1 MTRRELVAWVALAPA
16 AQAQVR
22 RRPTGRKPN
31 ILMIMADQHRFD
43 CVGAYGNKAI
53 HTPHIDRI
61 AREGVRFDCAY
72 SSTPTCT
79 PARAALL
86 TGLSPW
92 HHGMLAY
99 SDIAER
105 YPLEKP
111 RALAEAGYQTTT
123 IGKNHFYPMRNSH
136 GYQQMLTDE
145 HCSYWA
151 PGDSAHQKEA
161 SPEARCDYEAWF
173 WSQNPLGDPHA
184 TGLSWN
190 DYRAK
195 PFVMPERLHATK
207 WTGDVAVNY
216 LESYD
221 RDQPFFL
228 KVSFIRPHSPYD
240 PPERLMR
247 KYQGAAIPEAR
258 AAKWAQK
265 YEPRSGPDNEI
276 WHGKLPAAEIRQS
289 REGYYASVEFVDEQ
303 VGRILAALEKKGM
316 LEETL
321 IIFFSD
327 HGDMLGDHNLWRKSY
342 PWEASSRIPMVMRWP
357 EGLVQGKRGIVSK
370 QPVELRDILPT
381 FLEVAGAK
389 PSRPLDGRSLLQLAA
404 GKTEGWR
411 EWIDLEHSICYS
423 PTNNWNALCDGKI
436 KYIYSAFDG
445 TEQLF
450 NLAKDPGEMTDLA
463 GNPAHASTL
472 GLWRGRLV
480 EHLAERGERYVKDG
494 TLIARPKGVLTAPH
508 FPGWPEHPHRPG
520 LQGRI

>member
-1 MTRRELVAWVALAPA
+1 MTRRELVAGVALAPA

-207 WTGDVAVNY
+207 WTGDTAVNY

-247 KYQGAAIPEAR
+247 KYKGAAIPQAR

-276 WHGKLPAAEIRQS
+276 WHGKLPAAEIRRS

-445 TEQLF
+445 TEHLF
-450 NLAKDPGEMTDLA
+450 NLAKDPKEMTDLA
-463 GNPAHASTL
+463 GDPVHASTL
-472 GLWRGRLV
+472 SLWRGRLV

>member
-276 WHGKLPAAEIRQS
+276 WHGKLPAAEIRRS

-342 PWEASSRIPMVMRWP
+342 PWEASARIPMVMRWP

-381 FLEVAGAK
+381 FLEAAGAI

-423 PTNNWNALCDGKI
+423 PTNNWNALCDGTI

-445 TEQLF
+445 TEHLF
-450 NLAKDPGEMTDLA
+450 NLAKDPKEMTDLA
-463 GNPAHASTL
+463 GDPVHASTL
-472 GLWRGRLV
+472 SLWRGRLV

>member
-1 MTRRELVAWVALAPA
+1 
-16 AQAQVR
+16 
-22 RRPTGRKPN
+22 
-31 ILMIMADQHRFD
+31 MIMADQHRFD

-276 WHGKLPAAEIRQS
+276 WHGKLPAAEIRRS

-342 PWEASSRIPMVMRWP
+342 PWEASARIPMVMRWP

-445 TEQLF
+445 TEHLF
-450 NLAKDPGEMTDLA
+450 NLAKDPKEMTDLA
-463 GNPAHASTL
+463 GDPVHASTL
-472 GLWRGRLV
+472 SLWRGRLV